1 MSTLAYNR
9 WNPIEKKSWP
19 YRCLRYYYDEVNRLM
34 MAHKA
39 ALKFSCTQLQKI
51 GAKDESIAS
60 DYLHTSKNNNRLT
73 IKQWHKSYSNFDN
86 WTYLNAIIALSSAFE
101 TYLSCIIRMTID
113 SDPGLIINNP
123 KSIDG
128 VAQKKNGTPY
138 NSDFIEDTLVSCTKG
153 DWTTRIKAMQKLFGS
168 IPTSFSDNIAQ
179 LEELRTLRNNVA
191 HAFGRNIDKAK
202 DYRRFDIDPMKKVT
216 YDQFRKY
223 QSLILTCSRQL
234 DEQLMS
240 EHIGMYP
247 ILLFYHDNRNKLI
260 KHPIE
265 TRFDYFK
272 TLIGKESQKAI
283 SKDLSK
289 WIINYYENL

>member
-101 TYLSCIIRMTID
+101 TYLSCIIRMAID